1 MSEEQ
6 VTSYAQALLASVTIN
21 VIVPLLILAVLLV
34 VIMRLLSLAQRK
46 AEFNIEQMLHDDQ
59 GKPSAVRFLSLMAF
73 AISSWYLA
81 VRVLSGKPDPQEY
94 LYYLVAWSGALVFVK
109 FADKWNGS
117 LPFGK

>member
-1 MSEEQ
+1 MNQEQ
-6 VTSYAQALLASVTIN
+6 ATSYLQALMATVTIN
-21 VIVPLLILAVLLV
+21 VIVPILILVALLV
-34 VIMRLLSLAQRK
+34 VIMRLLVMAQRK
-46 AEFNIEQMLHDDQ
+46 PDFNIELMLQDDA

-94 LYYLVAWSGALVFVK
+94 LYYLIAWSGALVFVK